1 MDHRRPHWPRHALLL
16 ILYLALL
23 FDIGSATGVFRVQ
36 RKFSGRV
43 HRIADLRAHDAR
55 RHGRILAGSS
65 SGVVDV
71 PIGGIGLPTDSGLYY
86 AQIGIGTPSTT
97 YYVQVD
103 TGSDI
108 LWVNCIT
115 CTHCPKKSD
124 IGIELKL
131 YDPERSSSAKIVACD
146 ESFCYTTYGSDTPV
160 CLRDA
165 PCQYSVLY
173 GDGSST
179 EGFFVTDNV
188 QYDQVVANQHTI
200 TANASISFGCSS
212 QQAGDLESP
221 AEAVDGILGFGQSSS
236 SMLSQLASAGKAR
249 KIFAHCL
256 DTKMGGGIFAI
267 GNVVQP
273 KVKTTPLIPDMPH
286 YNVNLKSIEVGGSFL
301 KLPSVVF
308 ETGDK
313 KGTIVDSGTT
323 LAYLPEVA
331 FKPLMNAIFSYQP
344 GLTFHTVQGFLC
356 FEFSG
361 RIDDAFPKVGFQF
374 EGSVELSVYPNEYFF
389 PYGDDLWCN
398 GFQSSALQSKDGEN
412 LFLLGDMVLTNKL
425 MIYDLENQTI
435 GWTEYNCS
443 SSIQVEDD
451 KTKAIYAINAHHLS
465 STNKPIIGILLL
477 ATSLMFHLL
486 N

>member
-124 IGIELKL
+124 IG
-131 YDPERSSSAKIVACD
+131 
-146 ESFCYTTYGSDTPV
+146 V

-165 PCQYSVLY
+165 PCQYNVLY

-188 QYDQVVANQHTI
+188 QYDQVIANQHTI

-249 KIFAHCL
+249 R
-256 DTKMGGGIFAI
+256 
-267 GNVVQP
+267 
-273 KVKTTPLIPDMPH
+273 
-286 YNVNLKSIEVGGSFL
+286 Y
-301 KLPSVVF
+301 
-308 ETGDK
+308 
-313 KGTIVDSGTT
+313 
-323 LAYLPEVA
+323 
-331 FKPLMNAIFSYQP
+331 
-344 GLTFHTVQGFLC
+344 
-356 FEFSG
+356 
-361 RIDDAFPKVGFQF
+361 
-374 EGSVELSVYPNEYFF
+374 
-389 PYGDDLWCN
+389 
-398 GFQSSALQSKDGEN
+398 
-412 LFLLGDMVLTNKL
+412 
-425 MIYDLENQTI
+425 
-435 GWTEYNCS
+435 
-443 SSIQVEDD
+443 
-451 KTKAIYAINAHHLS
+451 
-465 STNKPIIGILLL
+465 
-477 ATSLMFHLL
+477 
-486 N
+486 

>member
-1 MDHRRPHWPRHALLL
+1 
-16 ILYLALL
+16 
-23 FDIGSATGVFRVQ
+23 
-36 RKFSGRV
+36 
-43 HRIADLRAHDAR
+43 
-55 RHGRILAGSS
+55 
-65 SGVVDV
+65 
-71 PIGGIGLPTDSGLYY
+71 
-86 AQIGIGTPSTT
+86 
-97 YYVQVD
+97 
-103 TGSDI
+103 
-108 LWVNCIT
+108 
-115 CTHCPKKSD
+115 
-124 IGIELKL
+124 
-131 YDPERSSSAKIVACD
+131 
-146 ESFCYTTYGSDTPV
+146 
-160 CLRDA
+160 
-165 PCQYSVLY
+165 
-173 GDGSST
+173 
-179 EGFFVTDNV
+179 
-188 QYDQVVANQHTI
+188 
-200 TANASISFGCSS
+200 
-212 QQAGDLESP
+212 
-221 AEAVDGILGFGQSSS
+221 
-236 SMLSQLASAGKAR
+236 
-249 KIFAHCL
+249 
-256 DTKMGGGIFAI
+256 MGGGIFAI

-361 RIDDAFPKVGFQF
+361 RIDDAFPKLVFSLRVQLNYQYTRTNTFSHMGTIC
-374 EGSVELSVYPNEYFF
+374 GVMV
-389 PYGDDLWCN
+389 
-398 GFQSSALQSKDGEN
+398 SKAVHCSEEREN